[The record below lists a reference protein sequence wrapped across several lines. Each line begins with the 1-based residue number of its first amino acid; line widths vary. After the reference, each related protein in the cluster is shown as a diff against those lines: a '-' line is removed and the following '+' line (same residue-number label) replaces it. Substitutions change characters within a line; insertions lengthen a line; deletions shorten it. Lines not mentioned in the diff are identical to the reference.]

1 MGKAQQDS
9 SEDRLQLDQDELA
22 EYSVLREELAART
35 ATESAEVLAIEQ
47 DAEGKRMNI
56 QRIQSQL
63 DAIITDLDCA
73 EQMIQDHMGRISKLD
88 DSISQSESERS
99 EIIQNRQLMNENIRS
114 CQQKAVVLN
123 AELDDV
129 IMKLNEVGED
139 RKRGKQEE
147 KMNDAVETMKNIF
160 TGVHG
165 KLIDLCKPIQKK
177 YSTAVT
183 ITAGK
188 HMDAIV
194 VDSKHVAS
202 DCIRYMKDHRIGTC
216 SILPLDNITP
226 KPVPDRLRA
235 LGSGFR
241 ICQDLVECDDMFK
254 PAISYALGSTVVC
267 DSLEEAQDLCF
278 SRGERVKVVTLTGHQ
293 IGKSGAMTGG
303 TSGQSKDRWEE
314 KEVEKI
320 RKKKNEIEENIMEN
334 RRAMPSRQQLVDLE
348 TKLKTL
354 QTKIQF
360 SQADRKVTQERL
372 NQIQQQVM
380 LKNKTMEGLKSE
392 INSLQSELVE
402 LDSKMIDAH
411 EVIRNVELE
420 VFGNFSNKHGVSNIR
435 EYEDSKLKRHQIL
448 MEKFSDILERKATL
462 VAQLEYEQMRDF
474 QGSLDRLIDQKREA
488 KAELVDLKAEET
500 ELKEKEVE
508 IVSASVNS
516 EKNLREAKDELERE
530 SKKSKV
536 LFQKRTAVITNRENL
551 SKKISAENIL
561 IERSRA
567 QIHDVLQKAEVDEI
581 YLPTVPSNDD
591 DERDRELQ
599 LTGSQTMSQGT

>member
-73 EQMIQDHMGRISKLD
+73 EQVIHEYTSRISKLD

-202 DCIRYMKDHRIGTC
+202 DCIRYMKDQRIGTC

-372 NQIQQQVM
+372 NQIQQQVT
-380 LKNKTMEGLKSE
+380 LKNKSMEGLQSE
-392 INSLQSELVE
+392 VDYIQSELKG
-402 LDSKMIDAH
+402 LDIKMQKVRD
-411 EVIRNVELE
+411 VIR
-420 VFGNFSNKHGVSNIR
+420 
-435 EYEDSKLKRHQIL
+435 
-448 MEKFSDILERKATL
+448 
-462 VAQLEYEQMRDF
+462 
-474 QGSLDRLIDQKREA
+474 
-488 KAELVDLKAEET
+488 
-500 ELKEKEVE
+500 
-508 IVSASVNS
+508 
-516 EKNLREAKDELERE
+516 
-530 SKKSKV
+530 
-536 LFQKRTAVITNRENL
+536 
-551 SKKISAENIL
+551 
-561 IERSRA
+561 
-567 QIHDVLQKAEVDEI
+567 
-581 YLPTVPSNDD
+581 
-591 DERDRELQ
+591 
-599 LTGSQTMSQGT
+599 

>member
-99 EIIQNRQLMNENIRS
+99 EIIEERESVNEKMLS

-123 AELDDV
+123 AELDEV
-129 IMKLNEVGED
+129 MVKLNEVGED

-147 KMNDAVETMKNIF
+147 KMNDAIETMKRIF

-165 KLIDLCKPIQKK
+165 KLIDLCRPIQKK

-183 ITAGK
+183 VAGGK

-194 VDSKHVAS
+194 VDSKQTAS
-202 DCIRYMKDHRIGTC
+202 DCIRYMKDQRIGTC
-216 SILPLDNITP
+216 SILPLDNIVP
-226 KPVPDRLRA
+226 KPVPERLRA
-235 LGSGFR
+235 LSDGFR

-303 TSGQSKDRWEE
+303 MSGQSKDRWEE

-372 NQIQQQVM
+372 DQIRQQVM

-474 QGSLDRLIDQKREA
+474 QGSLDRLAGQIIEA
-488 KAELVDLKAEET
+488 KAEL
-500 ELKEKEVE
+500 
-508 IVSASVNS
+508 
-516 EKNLREAKDELERE
+516 
-530 SKKSKV
+530 
-536 LFQKRTAVITNRENL
+536 
-551 SKKISAENIL
+551 
-561 IERSRA
+561 
-567 QIHDVLQKAEVDEI
+567 
-581 YLPTVPSNDD
+581 
-591 DERDRELQ
+591 
-599 LTGSQTMSQGT
+599 